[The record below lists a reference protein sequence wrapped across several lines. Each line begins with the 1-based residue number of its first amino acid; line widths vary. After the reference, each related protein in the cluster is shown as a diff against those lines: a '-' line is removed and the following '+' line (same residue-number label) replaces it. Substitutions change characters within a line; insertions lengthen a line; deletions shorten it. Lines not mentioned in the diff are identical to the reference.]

1 MTIEQFSL
9 LWQCFAQRVRQN
21 QEHLDDLDRA
31 IGDGDHGTN
40 LTRGLGKVE
49 ILGNEPPDPHLNLQ
63 TLSKKVGMTLLST
76 VGGASGALWG
86 SGLMKAA
93 LVFPMSSECDDRTL
107 VLWMDTFVGNIEER
121 GKAHVGDKT
130 MVDVMRPAVN
140 WLQAA
145 PQDRPLRARLRELRE
160 LAQHYAQGTKDLQ
173 ARRGRAS
180 YLGARSI
187 GHVDPGAFSSALWWE
202 CLDSVLGG

>member
-1 MTIEQFSL
+1 MTVEQFSL

-21 QEHLDDLDRA
+21 QGHLDDLDRA

-40 LTRGLGKVE
+40 LTRGLGNVE
-49 ILGNEPPDPHLNLQ
+49 TLWNQSPDQNLNLQ
-63 TLSKKVGMTLLST
+63 ALSKKVGMTLLST

-93 LVFPMSSECDDRTL
+93 QVFPASSECDDETF
-107 VLWMDTFVGNIEER
+107 VLWMDAFVGNIEER

-140 WLQAA
+140 WLKAL
-145 PQDRPLRARLRELRE
+145 PQDRSLRARLHELQE
-160 LAQHYAQGTKDLQ
+160 LVQQYSQGTKDLQ

>member
-1 MTIEQFSL
+1 MTTEQFVQ
-9 LWQCFAQRVRQN
+9 LWQCFGTVVRAH

-40 LTRGLGKVE
+40 LTRGLGKMQD
-49 ILGNEPPDPHLNLQ
+49 LWKDPIDTERNLAD
-63 TLSKKVGMTLLST
+63 LSKKVGMTLLST

-86 SGLMKAA
+86 SALVKAA
-93 LVFPMSSECDDRTL
+93 PVLPSASACDDETL
-107 VLWMDTFVGNIEER
+107 VLWIETFVSNIEER
-121 GKAHVGDKT
+121 GKAQVGDKT

-140 WLQAA
+140 WLKASTQEGS
-145 PQDRPLRARLRELRE
+145 ARLPVLRE
-160 LAQHYAQGTKDLQ
+160 LARQWSEDTKDLQ

-187 GHVDPGAFSSALWWE
+187 GHVDPGSFSSALWWA
-202 CLDSVLGG
+202 CVDRVLGG